1 MQSGLSRKIY
11 EQLLLAIKFCVCDGP
26 EDLENTKD
34 SFSCIS
40 RKNHELSVNCVY
52 CFCPTTKFEQTYDLC
67 FVVFMRCC

>member
-34 SFSCIS
+34 SFLVSAEKITNY
-40 RKNHELSVNCVY
+40 R
-52 CFCPTTKFEQTYDLC
+52 
-67 FVVFMRCC
+67 